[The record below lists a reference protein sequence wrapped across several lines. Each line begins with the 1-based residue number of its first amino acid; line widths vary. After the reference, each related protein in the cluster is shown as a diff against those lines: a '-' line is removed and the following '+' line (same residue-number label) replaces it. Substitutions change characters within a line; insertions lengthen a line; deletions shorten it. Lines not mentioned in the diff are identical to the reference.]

1 MSKKT
6 TAVALLRGAA
16 AILSGIGLFGAAT
29 LGGGI
34 VAARHPRLRTCKIVH
49 NRKNTTGTEVAVTEH
64 SIRILQLADLHLSAG
79 REWLVDYVR
88 TLADPG
94 NGARPDLVIATGDNL
109 CDAESLPMVRRA
121 LEPFTDLPGCFVF
134 GSNDYYSAVPK
145 SPTKYLT
152 PLIHRAL
159 RSKPAIVPPARRIV
173 PDLPHRE
180 LAAFFADAGWF
191 DLRNRWVAIE
201 VSGIRVA
208 LAGVDDPHINRDIV
222 PNLRDEWS
230 GADMRIAVSHAPY
243 ARVLDAFTRMRADLI
258 VAGHTHGGQVC
269 LPGVHGR
276 GRAVVNN
283 SDVPLEYSSGL
294 HLWRSGTVKHPK
306 LWASLTGWGS
316 GSEMVNLEINEPGED
331 ATVSPLH
338 VSAGLGTN
346 KYTPFRVFCPPEAN
360 LITLSIEV

>member
-1 MSKKT
+1 MVRT
-6 TAVALLRGAA
+6 GATAA
-16 AILSGIGLFGAAT
+16 AILSGIGFFGAAT

-34 VAARHPRLRTCKIVH
+34 VAARHPRLRTCTVMR
-49 NRKNTTGTEVAVTEH
+49 NRKNTIDTEAAVTKH

-88 TLADPG
+88 TLADPV

-152 PLIHRAL
+152 PLIHRVL
-159 RSKPAIVPPARRIV
+159 RSKPSRVPPARRIV

-180 LAAFFADAGWF
+180 LAAFFTDEGWF
-191 DLRNRWVAIE
+191 DLRNRWAAIE
-201 VSGIRVA
+201 VSGMRVA
-208 LAGVDDPHINRDIV
+208 LAGVDDPHINRDIL
-222 PNLRDEWS
+222 PNLRDGWS
-230 GADMRIAVSHAPY
+230 GADIRIAVSHAPY
-243 ARVLDAFTRMRADLI
+243 ARVLDAFTRMDADLI
-258 VAGHTHGGQVC
+258 VAGHTHGGQLC
-269 LPGVHGR
+269 LPGAHGR
-276 GRAVVNN
+276 GRALVNN
-283 SDVPLEYSSGL
+283 TDVPLEYSSGL
-294 HLWRSGTVKHPK
+294 HLWRAGTVKHPK
-306 LWASLTGWGS
+306 PRVSRAGRES
-316 GSEMVNLEINEPGED
+316 GSERDSHGTNEPVGG

-360 LITLSIEV
+360 LITLGIEM